1 MNYAQEKVAK
11 RFGTNKHY
19 NSALLIESGL
29 ESINQ
34 YKNNLLLVIVLPMML
49 LNRVRSKDIG
59 IWQNNHRSF
68 LVGKVIDIG
77 SRSSELLE
85 RLTQVKASLVD
96 KHNKDLPDWDW
107 EKDNVPAADS
117 SYDTVICYDTLEH
130 IDNFHEG
137 FTDILRLSKNT
148 Y

>member
-34 YKNNLLLVIVLPMML
+34 YKNKFTISNSATYDAFEPRPEQRYRHLA
-49 LNRVRSKDIG
+49 KY
-59 IWQNNHRSF
+59 HRSF

-137 FTDILRLSKNT
+137 FTDILRLSKK
-148 Y
+148 